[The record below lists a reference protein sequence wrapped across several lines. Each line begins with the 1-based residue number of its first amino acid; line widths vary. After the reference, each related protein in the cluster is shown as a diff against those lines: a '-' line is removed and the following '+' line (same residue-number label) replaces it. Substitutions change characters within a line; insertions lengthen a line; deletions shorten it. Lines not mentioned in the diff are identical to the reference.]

1 MCVDRSTCSNMKFM
15 GFLFILLPFIVVMNS
30 VEVQTRKYYC
40 VTPTKYSYNKS
51 CSTLAAYM
59 VKPRQYFTS
68 DTEVYFTTGDYHLSI
83 ILPVTD
89 VTNLFITGDVNVTI
103 WCDDAYIRIANS
115 TMIQISNIKLINCG
129 LTVGNKHV
137 GSMVI
142 DNVATFKMMNVM
154 FQNSFAYAIE
164 GNNIQGN
171 STFKNVMIFQDNI
184 PSRPMGGILKLLF
197 QKTIN
202 EYFMESNI
210 LISGCKFYDIMLQNV
225 CMSDC
230 NSAAIGF
237 YFSQQSNPAEIQI
250 ANTTVENVISNYGS
264 LVDVLYS
271 SSNTNESKVIFSNS
285 NFTNNKN
292 KNHSTIQINI
302 SSSNQINTNYSSVR
316 QSTGLPLWSF
326 FLLNCYLRNNTSE
339 FKGILNVNVGSPMA
353 EYDSNVSFILH
364 INYTSF
370 AQNNAKETFGKV
382 KLSNYNLS
390 LLSQFVV
397 SQCTFTSNTGFG
409 LEFVAVKHLTFDGPN
424 IFYNNS
430 AKDIIIKFNNT
441 IPLFVGKN
449 VFTRNSARIVM
460 CIFKYIIL
468 MPEAGLN
475 FSDNIALSSVNYY
488 TNFVLYIETTDTA
501 LYPCIFQFMKYSVDQ
516 SDRIDN
522 ISIEFNRNK
531 WYSAI
536 IYGASL
542 NSCYW
547 VINCTTRTP
556 GDIYGGMIHYNQDD
570 NLISRQEA
578 TMCSCQENTS
588 DCIQDHFNP
597 IQAGR
602 NVYLKLKQIDSNNV
616 SSAVYINSSH
626 VLPNALAPACHVP
639 SPQKMFEVSK
649 NCTTLSYSIISNL
662 TGMCSLYLTTTDN
675 PRPVFVYYVTLQ
687 KCPLGFVWSNGKC
700 DCDPVLTRNIPYMQC
715 DPESSSILHVP
726 NTWIKATEDH
736 MDYIYQS
743 SCVSYYCSLDFFFMQ
758 LNNSDVQCMNNRTGL
773 ICGTCPSHLDAMLGS
788 LRCSKCSNYWLLLI
802 PVFLIIGIL
811 LVLVLFVLNLTVVE
825 GKINGFI
832 IYANVLNIF
841 MYKVF
846 PLNSF
851 PFVVVSLANL
861 DWGIET
867 CFYHGMTEYAKVW
880 LRFLFPIY
888 LFFIVF
894 VIILASRYSQRIEK
908 LTRKRVIPVIATIF
922 LLSYNKILLVTNTAL
937 FYYVEA
943 YKLRNNEKMLVWG
956 LDTSVPL
963 FGIRFLILFVTC
975 LLIFLLIL
983 VPTNVLLIFTKFCYR
998 SKLVV
1003 FYLRPFLDAYYAPI
1017 KDGHHYF
1024 MGLEFFLRA
1033 IVFILG
1039 NNLLQVY
1046 EMLAFSLF
1054 TIMVFVSYLCVI
1066 QPFKK
1071 TINNIIYIT
1080 FVYPLG
1086 LVAIFNV
1093 AFQFKQNSTYIF
1105 LFNSSFAMS
1114 FMLFLGVLYYHVHK
1128 YILIRK
1134 RTYYNCFTFV
1144 RTFVTQ
1150 HLRTVSRM
1158 CYNAD
1163 NPPRARTPSPIQ
1175 IRECLLQEELLAYE
1189 N

>member
-1 MCVDRSTCSNMKFM
+1 MHAQHRHSNMNSM
-15 GFLFILLPFIVVMNS
+15 DSLLRVLLFIVALKPA
-30 VEVQTRKYYC
+30 EAQTRNHYC
-40 VTPTKYSYNKS
+40 VVPTIYVTSSNNES
-51 CSTLAAYM
+51 CSTLAVYM
-59 VKPRQYFTS
+59 LNPGQYFTS
-68 DTEVYFTTGDYHLSI
+68 DTEVHFTTGQYYLNKSLS
-83 ILPVTD
+83 
-89 VTNLFITGDVNVTI
+89 VTNITTLFITGDVNVTI
-103 WCDDAYIRIANS
+103 WCHDAYILIANS

-129 LTVGNKHV
+129 LTDGNKHV

-142 DNVATFKMMNVM
+142 DNVVTFEMMNVM
-154 FQNSFAYAIE
+154 FQNSFEYAIT
-164 GNNIQGN
+164 GNNIHGN
-171 STFKNVMIFQDNI
+171 SVFQNVIIFQDGF
-184 PSRPMGGILKLLF
+184 PDRPLDGLLKLSF
-197 QKTIN
+197 QETN
-202 EYFMESNI
+202 NGCFQESNI
-210 LISGCKFYDIMLQNV
+210 LISGCRFYDIMLHNV

-230 NSAAIGF
+230 SSAAID
-237 YFSQQSNPAEIQI
+237 FSFNQQSNPAKIQI
-250 ANTTVENVISNYGS
+250 ANTTIENVISNCGP
-264 LVDVLYS
+264 LFDVSYS
-271 SSNTNESKVIFSNS
+271 SSNTNESKVIFSKS
-285 NFTNNKN
+285 NFTNNRN

-302 SSSNQINTNYSSVR
+302 FSNNQINTNYSSVK
-316 QSTGLPLWSF
+316 QSTGLLLWSF

-339 FKGILNVNVGSPMA
+339 SKGILNITVGSPTA
-353 EYDSNVSFILH
+353 EYDSNVSFVLH
-364 INYTSF
+364 INCTSF
-370 AQNNAKETFGKV
+370 TQNNAKETFGRV
-382 KLSNYNLS
+382 KLSDYNLS
-390 LLSQFVV
+390 LSSQFVV
-397 SQCTFTSNTGFG
+397 SQCTFTSNAGFG
-409 LEFVAVKHLTFDGPN
+409 LEFMAVKHLTFDGLN

-430 AKDIIIKFNNT
+430 AKDIIIMFNNT
-441 IPLFVGKN
+441 IPLFIGQN
-449 VFTRNSARIVM
+449 VFTRNTARIVM
-460 CIFKYIIL
+460 CIFKYVIL

-475 FSDNIALSSVNYY
+475 FSDNIALSSVNHY

-516 SDRIDN
+516 HDGIDN
-522 ISIEFNRNK
+522 VNIEFNRNK

-536 IYGASL
+536 IFGASL

-547 VINCTTRTP
+547 VNNCTTRTP

-578 TMCSCQENTS
+578 TVCSCQENTF

-602 NVYLKLKQIDSNNV
+602 NVYLKLKQIDSNI
-616 SSAVYINSSH
+616 STAVYINSSQ
-626 VLPNALAPACHVP
+626 VLPNALAPTCDVP
-639 SPQKMFEVSK
+639 LPQKMFEVSGE
-649 NCTTLSYSIISNL
+649 CTAISYSIISNL

-675 PRPVFVYYVTLQ
+675 PRSVFVYYVTLQ

-700 DCDPVLTRNIPYMQC
+700 DCDPVLTRNIPSMQC
-715 DPESSSILHVP
+715 DPENGTILHGP
-726 NTWIKATEDH
+726 KSWIKVTEDQ
-736 MDYIYQS
+736 MDYIYKPD
-743 SCVSYYCSLDFFFMQ
+743 CISYYCSPDYFFMQ
-758 LNNSDVQCMNNRTGL
+758 LSNPDVQCLHNRTGL
-773 ICGTCPSHLDAMLGS
+773 ICGTCPSHLDAMFGS
-788 LRCSKCSNYWLLLI
+788 LQCSKCSNYWLLLV

-846 PLNSF
+846 PINSF

-943 YKLRNNEKMLVWG
+943 YKLRNNEKMLIWG

-975 LLIFLLIL
+975 SLVFFLIL
-983 VPTNVLLIFTKFCYR
+983 IPTNVLLLFTKFSYR
-998 SKLVV
+998 SKLVI
-1003 FYLRPFLDAYYAPI
+1003 FYLKPFLDAYYAPI
-1017 KDGHHYF
+1017 KDSHHYF
-1024 MGLEFFLRA
+1024 LGFEFFLRA

-1039 NNLLQVY
+1039 NNLLKDY
-1046 EMLAFSLF
+1046 EMLAFC
-1054 TIMVFVSYLCVI
+1054 VFIILAFSSYLCAV

-1071 TINNIIYIT
+1071 TINNVIYII
-1080 FVYPLG
+1080 FVYTFG
-1086 LVAIFNV
+1086 LVAILNV
-1093 AFQFKQNSTYIF
+1093 AFQFKKNSTYIL
-1105 LFNSSFAMS
+1105 LFHSSFAIS
-1114 FMLFLGVLYYHVHK
+1114 FMLFLGVLYYHAHK
-1128 YILIRK
+1128 YILINSRI
-1134 RTYYNCFTFV
+1134 YYKYFKFVKIFT
-1144 RTFVTQ
+1144 TQ
-1150 HLRTVSRM
+1150 CIRVSQK
-1158 CYNAD
+1158 CC
-1163 NPPRARTPSPIQ
+1163 NPDSHRHAGIIPMQ
-1175 IRECLLQEELLAYE
+1175 IEECPLQEELLAYE